1 MNNNLAYIV
10 YFFHFV
16 LFCCLL
22 ANSAIQ
28 VPTISSS
35 LDAGCIATFGGG
47 ARYSNAVTFIH
58 LTKRVIDNTEF
69 FSAALT
75 TPQSFVQ
82 DNESE
87 VPFARTS
94 AVAVRVGRYMIV
106 QGGWSMSTRELGDIW
121 VSICY
126 LLLIPFRKYALYLSF
141 LL

>member
-1 MNNNLAYIV
+1 MCNNLTYIV
-10 YFFHFV
+10 YFIHFV

-35 LDAGCIATFGGG
+35 GVGCIATFGGG

-58 LTKRVIDNTEF
+58 LTKRVIDNTDF

-75 TPQSFVQ
+75 TPKSFVQ

-94 AVAVRVGRYMIV
+94 AVAIRVGRYMIV

-121 VSICY
+121 VSIC
-126 LLLIPFRKYALYLSF
+126 F
-141 LL
+141 

>member
-1 MNNNLAYIV
+1 MCNNLTYIV
-10 YFFHFV
+10 YFIHFV
-16 LFCCLL
+16 LFCYLL

-35 LDAGCIATFGGG
+35 GAGCIATFGGG

-58 LTKRVIDNTEF
+58 MTKRVIDNTEF

-75 TPQSFVQ
+75 SPQSFVQ

-94 AVAVRVGRYMIV
+94 AVAIRVGRYMIV

-121 VSICY
+121 VSIC
-126 LLLIPFRKYALYLSF
+126 F
-141 LL
+141 

>member
-1 MNNNLAYIV
+1 MSNNLTYTV
-10 YFFHFV
+10 YFIHFV
-16 LFCCLL
+16 LFCYLL

-35 LDAGCIATFGGG
+35 GVGCIATFGGG

-94 AVAVRVGRYMIV
+94 AVAIRVGRYMIV

-121 VSICY
+121 VSIC
-126 LLLIPFRKYALYLSF
+126 F
-141 LL
+141 